1 MSRIFPINIFI
12 IVPFGKMDVKNF
24 ENFSRFDNF
33 LMELYIFELQFV
45 FSREKNNEEVDIQ
58 FYIKFKDI
66 KDKNRLKRSN

>member
-1 MSRIFPINIFI
+1 
-12 IVPFGKMDVKNF
+12 MDVKNF

-45 FSREKNNEEVDIQ
+45 FSRRKNNEEVDIQ

>member
-1 MSRIFPINIFI
+1 
-12 IVPFGKMDVKNF
+12 MDVKNF